1 MEAKL
6 KGNVKIP
13 ECWVCNDEGTIIY
26 TKKVNGIE
34 YEYLASCNC
43 KKANDYK
50 YNGRDCEIKS
60 DNYIADV
67 NRIFDT
73 SKLYN
78 NNLNKFIVKH
88 RDNKEVMEELKRR
101 GIRIYRGDE

>member
-1 MEAKL
+1 MEKL
-6 KGNVKIP
+6 
-13 ECWVCNDEGTIIY
+13 
-26 TKKVNGIE
+26 NGIE

-60 DNYIADV
+60 YNYIADA

-73 SKLYN
+73 SRLYN
-78 NNLNKFIVKH
+78 DNLNKFIDKYK
-88 RDNKEVMEELKRR
+88 DNKEAMEELKRR
-101 GIRIYRGDE
+101 GIRVYKGDK